1 MNVYLNKSNI
11 LSSLEKKSHKKLDK
25 VKQVFKEKK
34 LRIRYEKVTMSCEFC
49 PPTMNRKINIMMG
62 DTEVA
67 HFELL
72 GNLEYISA
80 DESSR
85 DTVSLSIG
93 IEDDFQGIQ
102 LSRVM
107 MWSAILQLKKEE
119 VNMEQYVYIDT
130 DASVGFWDA
139 IGMIPNESERIS
151 GTKGCGYEKKI
162 TLTNI
167 EKWCVV

>member
-1 MNVYLNKSNI
+1 MSKYLNKNNI
-11 LSSLEKKSHKKLDK
+11 FSSLEKRSHKKLDK
-25 VKQVFKEKK
+25 VKRVFKENK
-34 LRIRYEKVTMSCEFC
+34 LRIHYEKVSMSCEFC

-67 HFELL
+67 HFELF
-72 GNLEYISA
+72 GNLEYIS
-80 DESSR
+80 DESTR

-107 MWSAILQLKKEE
+107 MWSALLQLREEE

-139 IGMIPNESERIS
+139 IGMIPNENERIS
-151 GTKGCGYEKKI
+151 GTKGFGYEKNI

-167 EKWCVV
+167 EKWCIV